1 MWVLSTH
8 LVLSPK
14 RKWIYTINSNK
25 YLISCL
31 SPPSGSKLEL
41 IVHQPGPQSPMGG
54 QCSLATVT
62 IQGQNCYWSLES
74 FSLFNV
80 GTRKCWHHFKFI
92 FSLFY
97 IYIYYTYLILRHSL
111 ADLEL
116 VTWARLALDSQRSTH
131 LCFRSAGTKVCV
143 TMPGWVSFIR
153 RQQCYCLLE
162 SKSSF
167 GENGNH
173 SSNSR
178 TMFLYDFL

>member
-97 IYIYYTYLILRHSL
+97 IYILYIFNFETQSSWPRTCHMGQIGLGFTKIYPSL
-111 ADLEL
+111 LPEC
-116 VTWARLALDSQRSTH
+116 WH
-131 LCFRSAGTKVCV
+131 KGVCHHAWL
-143 TMPGWVSFIR
+143 G
-153 RQQCYCLLE
+153 
-162 SKSSF
+162 
-167 GENGNH
+167 
-173 SSNSR
+173 
-178 TMFLYDFL
+178 FLYKEATVLLSSRK

>member
-1 MWVLSTH
+1 MLG
-8 LVLSPK
+8 L
-14 RKWIYTINSNK
+14 
-25 YLISCL
+25 
-31 SPPSGSKLEL
+31 GSVDTTLNL
-41 IVHQPGPQSPMGG
+41 YF
-54 QCSLATVT
+54 L
-62 IQGQNCYWSLES
+62 Y
-74 FSLFNV
+74 F
-80 GTRKCWHHFKFI
+80 
-92 FSLFY
+92 

-143 TMPGWVSFIR
+143 TMPGWASFIR

-178 TMFLYDFL
+178 TMFLYDFLQWTQLLESRATSLFFSYHPRKLNFIQAVMCASPGNESKSMF